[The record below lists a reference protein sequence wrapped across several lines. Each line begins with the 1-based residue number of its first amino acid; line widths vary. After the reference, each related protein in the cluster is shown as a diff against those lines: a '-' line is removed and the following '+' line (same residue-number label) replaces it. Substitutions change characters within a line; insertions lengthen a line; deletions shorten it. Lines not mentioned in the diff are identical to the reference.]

1 MLAVGLTGGIASGKS
16 RIADY
21 FAKLGAVCLDTD
33 LLAQEAI
40 AKDTPVFANVRSYF
54 GDKILDT
61 DGSIDRALLA
71 AEVFG
76 NPAQLEALN
85 QLVHPAVIERVKETL
100 SQWRQEN
107 HEIGIVQVPLL
118 VEAGMVG
125 LFDVVVVV
133 STSPDLQVGR
143 LLKRGLTMEEAQA
156 RVASQISESE
166 RLTHADL
173 IIINKGTPELL
184 EDQAKI
190 VFEKLRHEQI

>member
-16 RIADY
+16 RIAGY
-21 FAKLGAVCLDTD
+21 FAEYGAKCLDTD
-33 LLAQEAI
+33 LLAQQAI
-40 AKDTPVFANVRSYF
+40 ARDTPVFANVRSHF
-54 GDKILDT
+54 GDKILDK

-76 NPAQLEALN
+76 NPSQLEVLN
-85 QLVHPAVIERVKETL
+85 RLVHPIVIERVKETL
-100 SQWRQEN
+100 SRWRQEN

-143 LLKRGLTMEEAQA
+143 LLKTGLTMEEAQA

-190 VFEKLRHEQI
+190 AFEKLRHEQI